1 MNVRAIPQEL
11 EAAFDREIKQLHA
24 RVAGVIGCVLAT
36 TDGRRVA
43 AVVDNEADP
52 QRVSAMVGSIV
63 ALGETI
69 GREVMIGQTQFVAVS
84 AVSGMILLQRVPA
97 KRDLL
102 VVGTLARHNTNLGTL
117 LHETGIAAAAVG
129 IVFDEWLKSA
139 NTASG
144 ATEHRGVEAAGRP
157 PLADS

>member
-1 MNVRAIPQEL
+1 MNARAIAPDVI
-11 EAAFDREIKQLHA
+11 AAFDEEIRKLHA

-36 TDGRRVA
+36 TDGRRVS

-69 GREVMIGQTQFVAVS
+69 GREVMIGRTQFVAVS
-84 AVSGMILLQRVPA
+84 AVDGMILLQRVPA

-102 VVGTLARHNTNLGTL
+102 VVGTLARRHTNLGIL
-117 LHETGIAAAAVG
+117 LHETGIAAEDAAR
-129 IVFDEWLKSA
+129 ILDEWL
-139 NTASG
+139 
-144 ATEHRGVEAAGRP
+144 GRDLQP
-157 PLADS
+157 A

>member
-1 MNVRAIPQEL
+1 MNARAIAPDVI
-11 EAAFDREIKQLHA
+11 AAFDEEIRKLHA

-36 TDGRRVA
+36 TDGRRVS

-69 GREVMIGQTQFVAVS
+69 GREVMIGRTQFVAVS
-84 AVSGMILLQRVPA
+84 AVDGMILLQRVPA

-102 VVGTLARHNTNLGTL
+102 VVGTLARRHTNLGIL
-117 LHETGIAAAAVG
+117 LHETGIAAEAAAR
-129 IVFDEWLKSA
+129 ILDEWL
-139 NTASG
+139 
-144 ATEHRGVEAAGRP
+144 GRDLQP
-157 PLADS
+157 A